1 MFKKQQKD
9 ILKLISG
16 NLKITNERI
25 DGLLKE
31 LTEIKETCKT
41 LQNENN
47 LRKFEMVKTNDR
59 VSKIEHTQKDIE
71 NSITFTQDTQ
81 EEKINKIE
89 EKIVSKVAFNAEEK
103 NKLRQLEDRLRRNNL
118 RLEGITESE
127 SESWN
132 ESEEKVLSIFEKQ
145 LNVSGVAIE
154 RAHRTGKIGQ
164 NRLDMLEKDINNNK
178 CKISNIEK
186 DLCDIKDSLNFQEN
200 DISEKISQIKKYYDK
215 EINSLYKKSIDLEN
229 RSRRNNLRID
239 GLQETPGES
248 WEDCEKAVKD
258 IFKTL
263 LKIPSEVVVERAP
276 RIGQFKENKPRTLVL
291 KLLNYQDKNKI
302 LKTVKQLK
310 GTGLYINEDFAQETI
325 YHRRKLWEEVKKLRS
340 EDTLSAVDWVKVYQ
354 ECNLGNTNS
363 AYNTFTD
370 IFLKHYNNH
379 FPIKEKEI
387 KNVKKKFEKFKT
399 QFEKIFAEAIATGQS
414 EALIPQVFKNDTLS

>member
-1 MFKKQQKD
+1 VAEIQTNTEASEISVKLVREIFSEMFKKQQKD

-127 SESWN
+127 SES
-132 ESEEKVLSIFEKQ
+132 
-145 LNVSGVAIE
+145 
-154 RAHRTGKIGQ
+154 
-164 NRLDMLEKDINNNK
+164 
-178 CKISNIEK
+178 
-186 DLCDIKDSLNFQEN
+186 
-200 DISEKISQIKKYYDK
+200 
-215 EINSLYKKSIDLEN
+215 
-229 RSRRNNLRID
+229 
-239 GLQETPGES
+239 
-248 WEDCEKAVKD
+248 
-258 IFKTL
+258 
-263 LKIPSEVVVERAP
+263 
-276 RIGQFKENKPRTLVL
+276 
-291 KLLNYQDKNKI
+291 
-302 LKTVKQLK
+302 
-310 GTGLYINEDFAQETI
+310 
-325 YHRRKLWEEVKKLRS
+325 
-340 EDTLSAVDWVKVYQ
+340 
-354 ECNLGNTNS
+354 
-363 AYNTFTD
+363 
-370 IFLKHYNNH
+370 
-379 FPIKEKEI
+379 
-387 KNVKKKFEKFKT
+387 
-399 QFEKIFAEAIATGQS
+399 
-414 EALIPQVFKNDTLS
+414 

>member
-145 LNVSGVAIE
+145 LNHCTEEVRNLVINLKNHGKTNKQIQELVGYSPTMICNAIKWKSKLEKRGNKKSTTAIE
-154 RAHRTGKIGQ
+154 DRRIVSFA
-164 NRLDMLEKDINNNK
+164 
-178 CKISNIEK
+178 
-186 DLCDIKDSLNFQEN
+186 
-200 DISEKISQIKKYYDK
+200 KK
-215 EINSLYKKSIDLEN
+215 ELPLYQLF
-229 RSRRNNLRID
+229 
-239 GLQETPGES
+239 
-248 WEDCEKAVKD
+248 EDD
-258 IFKTL
+258 
-263 LKIPSEVVVERAP
+263 
-276 RIGQFKENKPRTLVL
+276 
-291 KLLNYQDKNKI
+291 
-302 LKTVKQLK
+302 
-310 GTGLYINEDFAQETI
+310 
-325 YHRRKLWEEVKKLRS
+325 
-340 EDTLSAVDWVKVYQ
+340 
-354 ECNLGNTNS
+354 
-363 AYNTFTD
+363 
-370 IFLKHYNNH
+370 
-379 FPIKEKEI
+379 
-387 KNVKKKFEKFKT
+387 
-399 QFEKIFAEAIATGQS
+399 
-414 EALIPQVFKNDTLS
+414 